1 MHGSKPA
8 LAVFWSTARVWVL
21 TSLTLSAEGEAVL
34 SSSKTLARM
43 FAATFSVTAQ
53 FVVCSVV
60 LPCSELSPLSDFV
73 SCQSFWESLS
83 MLRDA
88 VLVFELDWVC
98 ACFSLS
104 KSAFSWE
111 YLLTFYEVT

>member
-34 SSSKTLARM
+34 TSSKTLART
-43 FAATFSVTAQ
+43 FAAAFPATFP

-60 LPCSELSPLSDFV
+60 PPCSDLSPLSDFV
-73 SCQSFWESLS
+73 SCQSFGVSLS
-83 MLRDA
+83 MLIKGR
-88 VLVFELDWVC
+88 
-98 ACFSLS
+98 CFR
-104 KSAFSWE
+104 FP
-111 YLLTFYEVT
+111 V